1 MSPLTHSVPHWWRV
15 FAPLVA
21 AVAVL
26 VVWGRPAD
34 AHPLGLPA
42 FARVSLA
49 ADGAA
54 VVVWNAAPD
63 DVAALARSLG
73 IDVPPGQVLTEEQD
87 AAFSASEQLREELSR
102 GIAMTQ
108 GGKPCTAAS
117 EVTSIVASGVTMRF
131 TCPQAART
139 VSLRITLL
147 TGLDARYR
155 TLASAAT
162 TDGTQRVMFTDTAPE
177 HVLELDPAAAPAPAA
192 PAAPAPKESA
202 QQPFGGSLP
211 FESRFVATIDRS
223 VGLGGLLLG
232 LLIAFGVGAVH
243 GLAPGHG
250 KAIAAA
256 YLVGDRGRPRDA
268 VLLGTVVAAM
278 HTWSVLALGYALY
291 SATQRPATAALS
303 AWLQLVTAVV
313 LVALG
318 TWLLVRRLRERRHHA
333 HSHTHHNADQ
343 PHPLSW
349 KGIVALG
356 AAGGLLPS
364 PSALLVL
371 FTALAVGRIAYGLA
385 LIAVFSIGL
394 AVTLSVVGL
403 AVLRGRDLLRER
415 VRTGRLA
422 AVLATLPLL
431 GAGIVTLLG
440 TWMAIGAVRAVAAAT
455 TG

>member
-1 MSPLTHSVPHWWRV
+1 MW
-15 FAPLVA
+15 FAVALVA
-21 AVAVL
+21 AAP
-26 VVWGRPAD
+26 PAG

-42 FARVSLA
+42 FARVSA
-49 ADGAA
+49 TPDGAA
-54 VVVWNAAPD
+54 QVVWNAAPD

-73 IDVPPGQVLTEEQD
+73 VAVAPGQVLTKEQD
-87 AAFSASEQLREELSR
+87 AAFSASPRLHKELSR
-102 GIAMTQ
+102 GIQMTQ
-108 GGKPCTAAS
+108 GGQPCAAALD
-117 EVTSIVASGVTMRF
+117 VTSIVATGATLRF
-131 TCPQAART
+131 ACPQPART

-155 TLASAAT
+155 TLAAAT
-162 TDGTQRVMFTDTAPE
+162 TADGTQRFMFTATAPE
-177 HVLELDPAAAPAPAA
+177 HMVALDPAARMPVDPAGPAPAPAGSEA
-192 PAAPAPKESA
+192 PS
-202 QQPFGGSLP
+202 QQPFGGSRP
-211 FESRFVATIDRS
+211 FESRFVAVIDRS
-223 VGLGGLLLG
+223 VGFGGLLLG

-278 HTWSVLALGYALY
+278 HTWSVLALGYGLY

-318 TWLLVRRLRERRHHA
+318 SWLLVRRLRERRHLG
-333 HSHTHHNADQ
+333 HTHDHTDQ

-371 FTALAVGRIAYGLA
+371 FTALALGRVVYGLA

-403 AVLRGRDLLRER
+403 AVLRGRDILRDR
-415 VRTGRLA
+415 VRQGPIAT
-422 AVLATLPLL
+422 VLRALPLL
-431 GAGIVTLLG
+431 GAGVVTALG
-440 TWMAIGAVRAVAAAT
+440 VWMAVGAARAVAAAA
-455 TG
+455 GG